1 MKTWLV
7 VLFKSI
13 GLFFLT
19 LILVKIMGKKYTS
32 KMTPF
37 NFINY
42 AVIAILV
49 SLVSVNM
56 ISNWAFGIVALA
68 VWIVLPVL
76 LDYLSMKSKTIYDL
90 INGKETIL
98 VKEGK
103 VMEEN
108 LNQVRFSGEDLLREM
123 RSKNAFNLADV
134 EFAVMEST
142 GDINVVLKSDK
153 KPVTPHDLGIKVS
166 PQTAPQTVILD
177 GNVINESLSN
187 MGFNQGWLN
196 AQLENIGVTLDNV
209 FIGQVDSSGELY
221 VDLFDD
227 MIEIPQSNVKEL
239 LYANIEKAQA
249 DLMTYALETENQKAK
264 AMYTNNANKLKNMM
278 EKLKPYLLR

>member
-19 LILVKIMGKKYTS
+19 LILVKVMGKKYTS

-49 SLVSVNM
+49 SLVSLNI
-56 ISNWAFGIVALA
+56 ISNWVFGIVALA

-76 LDYLSMKSKTIYDL
+76 LDYLSMKSKIIYDL

-98 VKEGK
+98 VKEGN
-103 VMEEN
+103 VMEDN
-108 LNQVRFSGEDLLREM
+108 LSQVRFSGEDLLREM
-123 RSKNAFNLADV
+123 RSKNVFNLADV

-239 LYANIEKAQA
+239 LYANIEKAQT
-249 DLMTYALETENQKAK
+249 DLMSYALDTENQKAK
-264 AMYTNNANKLKNMM
+264 AMYTNNAKKLKNVM

>member
-42 AVIAILV
+42 AIIAILV
-49 SLVSVNM
+49 SLVSLNM
-56 ISNWAFGIVALA
+56 ISNWAFGIVALV

-76 LDYLSMKSKTIYDL
+76 LDYLSMKSKIVYDL

-103 VMEEN
+103 VMEDN
-108 LNQVRFSGEDLLREM
+108 LSQVRFSGEDLLREM
-123 RSKNAFNLADV
+123 RSKNVFNLADV

-142 GDINVVLKSDK
+142 GDINVILKSDK

-166 PQTAPQTVILD
+166 PQSAPQTVILD

-196 AQLENIGVTLDNV
+196 AQLENLGVTLDNV

-227 MIEIPQSNVKEL
+227 LIKIPQSNVKEL
-239 LYANIEKAQA
+239 LYANIEKSQA
-249 DLMTYALETENQKAK
+249 DLMSYALETENKKAK
-264 AMYTNNANKLKNMM
+264 AMYTNNANKLKNVM

>member
-7 VLFKSI
+7 VLFKST

-19 LILVKIMGKKYTS
+19 LILVKIMGKKYTG
-32 KMTPF
+32 KITPF

-49 SLVSVNM
+49 SLVSLNI

-68 VWIVLPVL
+68 VWIILPVVI
-76 LDYLSMKSKTIYDL
+76 DYLSMKSKVIYNL
-90 INGKETIL
+90 INGKEKIL
-98 VKEGK
+98 IKEGK
-103 VMEEN
+103 VMEDN
-108 LNQVRFSGEDLLREM
+108 LSQVRFSGEDLLREM
-123 RSKNAFNLADV
+123 RSKNVFNLADV

-142 GDINVVLKSDK
+142 GDINVILKSDK
-153 KPVTPHDLGIKVS
+153 KPVTPHDLGIKVA
-166 PQTAPQTVILD
+166 PQSAPQTVILD

-187 MGFNQGWLN
+187 MGLNQGWLN
-196 AQLENIGVTLDNV
+196 GQLENIGVTLDNV
-209 FIGQVDSSGELY
+209 FIGQVDSNGELY

-227 MIEIPQSNVKEL
+227 AIKIPQSNVKEL
-239 LYANIEKAQA
+239 LYANIEKSQA
-249 DLMTYALETENQKAK
+249 DLMSFALETENPKAK
-264 AMYTNNANKLKNMM
+264 AMYTNNANKLKNVM

>member
-7 VLFKSI
+7 ILFKSI

-42 AVIAILV
+42 AVIAVLV

-76 LDYLSMKSKTIYDL
+76 MDYLSMKSKTIYDL

-108 LNQVRFSGEDLLREM
+108 LSQVRFSGEDLLREM

-196 AQLENIGVTLDNV
+196 AQLENLGVTLDNV

-227 MIEIPQSNVKEL
+227 MIAIPQSNVKEL

-249 DLMTYALETENQKAK
+249 DLMSYALETENQKAK
-264 AMYTNNANKLKNMM
+264 AMYTNNANKLKNVM

>member
-7 VLFKSI
+7 ILFKST

-42 AVIAILV
+42 AVIAVLV
-49 SLVSVNM
+49 SLVSVNI

-76 LDYLSMKSKTIYDL
+76 LDYLSMKSKIVYDL

-103 VMEEN
+103 VMEDN
-108 LNQVRFSGEDLLREM
+108 LTQVRFSGEDLLREM
-123 RSKNAFNLADV
+123 RSKNVFNLADV

-142 GDINVVLKSDK
+142 GDLNVVLKSDK

-249 DLMTYALETENQKAK
+249 DLMSYALETDNQKAK
-264 AMYTNNANKLKNMM
+264 AMYTNNANKLKNVM

>member
-7 VLFKSI
+7 ILFKST

-19 LILVKIMGKKYTS
+19 LILIKIMGKKYTG

-49 SLVSVNM
+49 SLVSLNI
-56 ISNWAFGIVALA
+56 ISNWAFGIIALA
-68 VWIVLPVL
+68 VWIILPVIM
-76 LDYLSMKSKTIYDL
+76 DYLSMKSKVIYDL

-103 VMEEN
+103 IMEEN
-108 LNQVRFSGEDLLREM
+108 LSQVRFSGEDLLREM
-123 RSKNAFNLADV
+123 RSKNVFNLADV

-142 GDINVVLKSDK
+142 GDINVILKSDK
-153 KPVTPHDLGIKVS
+153 KPITPHDLGIKVA
-166 PQTAPQTVILD
+166 PQGAPQTVILD

-187 MGFNQGWLN
+187 MGLNQGWLN
-196 AQLENIGVTLDNV
+196 AQLENIGVTLENV

-227 MIEIPQSNVKEL
+227 LIKIPQSNVKEL
-239 LYANIEKAQA
+239 LYANIEKSHA
-249 DLMTYALETENQKAK
+249 DLMSFALETENPKAK
-264 AMYTNNANKLKNMM
+264 AMYTNNANKLKNLM

>member
-1 MKTWLV
+1 MKTWLI

-19 LILVKIMGKKYTS
+19 LILIKIMGKKYTS

-42 AVIAILV
+42 AVIAILI
-49 SLVSVNM
+49 SLVSVNI

-76 LDYLSMKSKTIYDL
+76 LDYLSMKSKVVYDL

-103 VMEEN
+103 VMEDN
-108 LNQVRFSGEDLLREM
+108 LSQVRFSGEDLLREM

-166 PQTAPQTVILD
+166 PQGAPQTVILD

-227 MIEIPQSNVKEL
+227 IIEIPQSNVKEL

-249 DLMTYALETENQKAK
+249 DLMSYALETENQKAK
-264 AMYTNNANKLKNMM
+264 AMYTNNANKLKNVM

>member
-1 MKTWLV
+1 MKTWLI

-19 LILVKIMGKKYTS
+19 LILIKIMGKKYTS

-49 SLVSVNM
+49 SLVSVNI

-76 LDYLSMKSKTIYDL
+76 LDYLSMKSKVVYDL

-103 VMEEN
+103 VMEDN
-108 LNQVRFSGEDLLREM
+108 LSQVRFSGEDLLREM

-166 PQTAPQTVILD
+166 PQGAPQTVILD

-227 MIEIPQSNVKEL
+227 IIEIPQSNVREL

-249 DLMTYALETENQKAK
+249 DLMSYALETENQKAK
-264 AMYTNNANKLKNMM
+264 AMYTNNANKLKNVM

>member
-19 LILVKIMGKKYTS
+19 LILVKIMGKKYTN

-42 AVIAILV
+42 AIIAILV
-49 SLVSVNM
+49 SLVSLNM
-56 ISNWAFGIVALA
+56 ISNWAFGIVALV

-76 LDYLSMKSKTIYDL
+76 LDYLSMKSKIIYDL

-108 LNQVRFSGEDLLREM
+108 LSQVRFSGEDLLREM
-123 RSKNAFNLADV
+123 RSKNVFNLADV

-142 GDINVVLKSDK
+142 GDINVILKSDK

-166 PQTAPQTVILD
+166 PQSAPQTVILD

-196 AQLENIGVTLDNV
+196 AQLENLGVTLDNV

-227 MIEIPQSNVKEL
+227 LIAIPQSNVKEL

-249 DLMTYALETENQKAK
+249 DLMSYALETENKKAK
-264 AMYTNNANKLKNMM
+264 AMYTNNANKLKNVM

>member
-1 MKTWLV
+1 MKIWLV

-49 SLVSVNM
+49 SLVSLNI

-76 LDYLSMKSKTIYDL
+76 LDYLSMKSKVVYDL

-103 VMEEN
+103 VMEDN
-108 LNQVRFSGEDLLREM
+108 LSQVRFSGEDLLREM
-123 RSKNAFNLADV
+123 RSKNVFNLADV

-142 GDINVVLKSDK
+142 GDINVILKSDK

-166 PQTAPQTVILD
+166 PQGAPQTVILD

-196 AQLENIGVTLDNV
+196 AQLENIGVTLENV

-249 DLMTYALETENQKAK
+249 DLMSYALETENQKAK
-264 AMYTNNANKLKNMM
+264 AMYTNNANKLKNVL

>member
-7 VLFKSI
+7 ILFKST

-42 AVIAILV
+42 AVIAVLV

-76 LDYLSMKSKTIYDL
+76 MDYLSMKSKTIYDL

-108 LNQVRFSGEDLLREM
+108 LSQVRFSGEDLLREM

-196 AQLENIGVTLDNV
+196 AQLENLGVTLDNV

-227 MIEIPQSNVKEL
+227 MIAIPQSNVKEL

-249 DLMTYALETENQKAK
+249 DLMSYALETENQKAK
-264 AMYTNNANKLKNMM
+264 AMYTNNANKLKNVM